1 MNPINFRR
9 ARENGSGAIAVET
22 ERRLALPCGDIAIGI
37 EQMLA
42 AGQLSNSG
50 YGWVLK
56 DMGDWIRVDLDRE
69 ALGLPRI

>member
-1 MNPINFRR
+1 MRINFRQLKEDQ
-9 ARENGSGAIAVET
+9 AGAIAVES
-22 ERRLALPCGDIAIGI
+22 ERRLALPCADIAIGI
-37 EQMLA
+37 EQMVA

-69 ALGLPRI
+69 ALGLPRA